1 MEQNENNALVPEQ
14 LTGGQ
19 SNTEH
24 SVTANSQQEAL
35 NIFKRAY
42 NRLLNVNAW
51 HKFSGKATAAFELKD
66 QHGEGEHLIARVNDY
81 FKIDIPGP
89 GSAAGDG
96 YDWAKVEEIE
106 DKTNP
111 EADEESISMR
121 VRPCTDPTNESTD
134 VAHFFTDNATSTF
147 VISRKGSTVIASV
160 FGRNETP
167 NTSTEKVGDKIRNA
181 AIGSTAIA
189 GASKIQ
195 WASLVKGLLADDA
208 DE

>member
-1 MEQNENNALVPEQ
+1 MQQNENNEMVPEQ
-14 LTGGQ
+14 LKGGQ

-24 SVTANSQQEAL
+24 SVTAGSRQEAL
-35 NIFKRAY
+35 DIFKRAY

-51 HKFSGKATAAFELKD
+51 HKFSGKATADFELKD
-66 QHGEGEHLIARVNDY
+66 PQGEGKHRLTHVNDY

-96 YDWAKVEEIE
+96 YDWVNVEEIE

-111 EADEESISMR
+111 EAEEESVSMR

-134 VAHFFTDNATSTF
+134 VAHFFTDESTSTF
-147 VISRKGSTVIASV
+147 VISRKGNTVIASV
-160 FGRNETP
+160 FGRNEKP
-167 NTSTEKVGDKIRNA
+167 NTSTEKVVDKIRNA

-195 WASLVKGLLADDA
+195 WASLVKGVLAGDA
-208 DE
+208 EE

>member
-1 MEQNENNALVPEQ
+1 MQLNENNEIVPEQ
-14 LTGGQ
+14 FKGGQ

-24 SVTANSQQEAL
+24 SITADSRQEAL
-35 NIFKRAY
+35 DIFNRAY

-51 HKFSGKATAAFELKD
+51 RKLSGKATADFELID
-66 QHGEGEHLIARVNDY
+66 PQGEGEHRLARVNDY

-96 YDWAKVEEIE
+96 YDWVKIEELE

-111 EADEESISMR
+111 EAGEESVSMR

-134 VAHFFTDNATSTF
+134 VAHFFSDESTSTF
-147 VISRKGSTVIASV
+147 VISRKGNTVIASV
-160 FGRNETP
+160 FGRNEKP
-167 NTSTEKVGDKIRNA
+167 NTDTEKVRDKIRNA

-195 WASLVKGLLADDA
+195 WAFLVKGLLADDA
-208 DE
+208 EE